1 MARIQPLEQVDFGG
15 VDSRSNPINMPT
27 NRLLR
32 CLNWVPKQ
40 AGLMELRWGY
50 TAVSMS
56 AVTAVPISGLISFR
70 QWNGAKFVLMFQG
83 TTWNLFNVAS
93 GTVSAP
99 AVNGPPIGSSARG
112 NAYVFN
118 NRLHYG
124 NGSDQK

>member
-50 TAVSMS
+50 QAASTTAFN
-56 AVTAVPISGLISFR
+56 AGQYSGLIPFR
-70 QWNGAKFVLMFQG
+70 QWTGSKFVLTFQG
-83 TTWNLFNVAS
+83 TTWSVYNV
-93 GTVSAP
+93 
-99 AVNGPPIGSSARG
+99 
-112 NAYVFN
+112 
-118 NRLHYG
+118 G
-124 NGSDQK
+124 NGALTTFTPASTP

>member
-50 TAVSMS
+50 STVSMPTLT
-56 AVTAVPISGLISFR
+56 TAPISGLIPFR
-70 QWNGAKFVLMFQG
+70 QWDGNKNLLVLQG
-83 TTWNLFNVAS
+83 LTWS
-93 GTVSAP
+93 
-99 AVNGPPIGSSARG
+99 
-112 NAYVFN
+112 VFG
-118 NRLHYG
+118 LP
-124 NGSDQK
+124 NGSPSAGSGAAPGTLITATIRGTPLATPAAG